1 MKTSNSHIIFSAKKK
16 ISRVLW
22 KKRETFGYKLVAS
35 RNFFTKI
42 AYFRLDLIEVINN
55 SPTTQYY

>member
-1 MKTSNSHIIFSAKKK
+1 M
-16 ISRVLW
+16 
-22 KKRETFGYKLVAS
+22 KKRETFGYKLAAS